1 MKIILSHP
9 TGNANVRAVSK
20 ALAQADLLQKFYTC
34 VAVFHKS
41 FSFYISKIGPLRA
54 LRRRTFAPVLQAY
67 TRTRPYKELGRLAA
81 QKLDWQKALSHEKG
95 IFCVDRIYHD
105 LDLHVSK
112 RLESAGAVY
121 AYEDGA
127 LQSFQEAK
135 LKGLKCLYDLPTG
148 YWRAHRK
155 FLAIEREKRPDWAM
169 TLNCFR
175 DSEVKL
181 VRKDQELRLADAIFL
196 ASSFTKSTL
205 DLFPGN
211 LGPVHLV
218 PYGFPAVHKSR
229 KYTSLNG
236 RRLRLL
242 FVGGLSQRKGI
253 ANLLEAVEYFRDKV
267 ELTIVGREVAKGC
280 KPLQEGLNRHTWIPS
295 LPNDQILKLM
305 RVHDVLVFPSLFEG
319 YGLVIAEAMSQ
330 GTPVITTERTCG
342 ADFITDGENGWLSN
356 AGDTIGLVQKINN
369 ILSQPENLSR
379 VGKEALLTAEKSPFS
394 LYGEKMVKTIREEM
408 FSNR

>member
-20 ALAQADLLQKFYTC
+20 ALAQADLLEKFYTC
-34 VAVFHKS
+34 VAVFNNS
-41 FSFYISKIGPLRA
+41 FSFFLSKRGFLKA

-81 QKLDWQKALSHEKG
+81 QKMDWQKVLSHEKG
-95 IFCVDRIYHD
+95 MFCVDNVYHD
-105 LDLHVSK
+105 LDLHVSR

-127 LQSFQEAK
+127 LQSFQQAK

-155 FLAIEREKRPDWAM
+155 FLGHESEKHPDWAM
-169 TLNCFR
+169 TFNCFR
-175 DSEVKL
+175 DSEAKL
-181 VRKDQELRLADAIFL
+181 FRKDQELKMADAIFL
-196 ASSFTKSTL
+196 ASSFTKKTL
-205 DLFPGN
+205 ELFPGK

-218 PYGFPAVHKSR
+218 PYGFPQVYKGR
-229 KYTSLNG
+229 KYASISG
-236 RRLRLL
+236 RKLKLL
-242 FVGGLSQRKGI
+242 FVGRLSQLKGV
-253 ANLLEAVEYFRDKV
+253 ANLFEAVEYFKGKV
-267 ELTIVGREVAKGC
+267 ELTVVGHEVTKGC
-280 KPLQEGLNRHTWIPS
+280 KPLQEGLKRHTWIPS

-305 RVHDVLVFPSLFEG
+305 REQDVFVFPSLFEG

-342 ADFITDGENGWLSN
+342 ADFIKDGENGWLVK
-356 AGDTIGLVQKINN
+356 AGDTLGLVEKIEH
-369 ILSQPENLSR
+369 ILSQPETLSR
-379 VGKEALLTAEKSPFS
+379 VGREAILTAEKSPFS
-394 LYGEKMVKTIREEM
+394 LYGEKMVKAIREEIN
-408 FSNR
+408 SNR